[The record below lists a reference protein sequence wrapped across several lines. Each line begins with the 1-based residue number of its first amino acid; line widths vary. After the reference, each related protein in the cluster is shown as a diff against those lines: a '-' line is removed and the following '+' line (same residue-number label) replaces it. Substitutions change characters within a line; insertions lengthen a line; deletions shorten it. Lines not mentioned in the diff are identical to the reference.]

1 MGKSE
6 EDQSICGASPVALM
20 ERNLPAMGKM
30 RAQSLGLEDPL
41 EKGMATHINIHAW
54 QIPRTSWVWYC
65 IITFQIVPVGENCSR
80 VHRTSLYYFLHP
92 YVNLQLTQKKKF
104 NLKIFTSSIFT
115 DNILLNVVLKR
126 THSSQHIFLMNESI
140 QVKNSYKSTFL
151 CPQPPAI
158 LHSQSRSPTSRWQI
172 QHSLWINVPLVKL
185 HTFIKIVN
193 SISLMLS
200 NMPFNHSWLC
210 LIMNN

>member
-1 MGKSE
+1 MWGFPGGSDGKESSCNG
-6 EDQSICGASPVALM
+6 EDEGSVPGFGRSPGEGNGYPHQYSCLA
-20 ERNLPAMGKM
+20 NSKDI
-30 RAQSLGLEDPL
+30 LGVILYYNFANCSHW
-41 EKGMATHINIHAW
+41 G
-54 QIPRTSWVWYC
+54 
-65 IITFQIVPVGENCSR
+65 NCSR

-158 LHSQSRSPTSRWQI
+158 LHNQSRSPTSRWQI

-200 NMPFNHSWLC
+200 SMPFNHSWLC